1 MIIMQHNN
9 KILCGIYS
17 ITNLTNDKIYIG
29 QSVNILARWKNH
41 LTELYGG
48 YHHNDHLQKSFDKYG
63 EDNFDF
69 KIIKACKPRYLDR
82 FEKLYIRIFDTL
94 NQEKGYNKIAGGN
107 ENKKY
112 SSESKE
118 NISKGLK
125 KYYKENPQALEKMR
139 QINLGKKGYVPS
151 LNQRISKSKKVN
163 SSGIFRVTKHFE
175 KSKLKRGFRWR
186 YTCTENNETVRII
199 STNLY
204 DLKKKVIENGFTWI
218 EFTEE
223 ASNLVEEEKKVYN
236 PYSNYPNPSGY
247 YRVSKIYD
255 KKYRQGFI
263 WTYNYREDGHR
274 KKISSVD
281 LGKLEEKVKSRGL
294 VWYKIGE
301 SC

>member
-1 MIIMQHNN
+1 MTDGFEKTI
-9 KILCGIYS
+9 CGIYS
-17 ITNLTNDKIYIG
+17 ITNQVNGKIYIG
-29 QSVNILARWKNH
+29 QSVNIFARWKNH
-41 LTELYGG
+41 LTGLYGG
-48 YHHNDHLQKSFDKYG
+48 YHTNKHLQNSFDKYG
-63 EDNFDF
+63 ENNFDF
-69 KIIKACKPRYLDR
+69 NIIKVCKPLYLDR

-163 SSGIFRVTKHFE
+163 SSGIFRVSKHFE
-175 KSKLKRGFRWR
+175 KIKLKKGFRWR
-186 YTCTENNETVRII
+186 YAVTENNENKTLQ

-204 DLKKKVIENGFTWI
+204 DLKLKVLEEGYPWI

-223 ASNLVEEEKKVYN
+223 GSELVEEEKKVYN

-247 YRVSKIYD
+247 FRVSKIYD
-255 KKYRQGFI
+255 KKYKQGFI
-263 WTYNYREDGHR
+263 WTYNYFEEGHR

-281 LGKLEEKVKSRGL
+281 IGKLEKKVKDKGL
-294 VWYKIGE
+294 IWHKIGE
-301 SC
+301 VV

>member
-118 NISKGLK
+118 NISKGLTEVTK
-125 KYYKENPQALEKMR
+125 QYIL
-139 QINLGKKGYVPS
+139 ISNLYPSSNNKGFVRYFWT
-151 LNQRISKSKKVN
+151 KKV
-163 SSGIFRVTKHFE
+163 SFKGTSEILSIRKIPFPRLFPT
-175 KSKLKRGFRWR
+175 
-186 YTCTENNETVRII
+186 
-199 STNLY
+199 
-204 DLKKKVIENGFTWI
+204 GFTI
-218 EFTEE
+218 QI
-223 ASNLVEEEKKVYN
+223 LY
-236 PYSNYPNPSGY
+236 
-247 YRVSKIYD
+247 
-255 KKYRQGFI
+255 
-263 WTYNYREDGHR
+263 
-274 KKISSVD
+274 SSVS
-281 LGKLEEKVKSRGL
+281 LIL
-294 VWYKIGE
+294 
-301 SC
+301 